1 MLLVAAGASSALTLG
16 RSQGVALI
24 GRPLDMGIQMT
35 LDAPN
40 DVSDLCAEAEVF
52 YGDNR
57 VEARRVDL
65 GTTASGTSATLRVRV
80 SSPVDEAFVQVYLR
94 VGCGAKFTRRYVLL
108 SEQPGDVAEAAAV
121 PTPVAPQAAQAVPA
135 GVAPRPAAAV
145 AGADAPAATRPPARA
160 AAVVAAL
167 TAGGW
172 YFWKRQRQQR
182 QGAQPLGAQA
192 APDLELDL
200 GQVVQVHAWEPDGTT
215 HVTYRGA
222 PWRARLQQSADL
234 AQPEPGSYRICALQ
248 GNLLLLE
255 KV

>member
-1 MLLVAAGASSALTLG
+1 MDESTQWWLMAGVLV
-16 RSQGVALI
+16 
-24 GRPLDMGIQMT
+24 
-35 LDAPN
+35 
-40 DVSDLCAEAEVF
+40 
-52 YGDNR
+52 
-57 VEARRVDL
+57 
-65 GTTASGTSATLRVRV
+65 
-80 SSPVDEAFVQVYLR
+80 
-94 VGCGAKFTRRYVLL
+94 
-108 SEQPGDVAEAAAV
+108 VAELATGTFYLLMIAL
-121 PTPVAPQAAQAVPA
+121 
-135 GVAPRPAAAV
+135 GAV
-145 AGADAPAATRPPARA
+145 AGALAAHAGLQTEVQLTA

-200 GQVVQVHAWEPDGTT
+200 GQVVQVHAWGPDGTT

>member
-1 MLLVAAGASSALTLG
+1 MSSRCSRRKVSLAA
-16 RSQGVALI
+16 
-24 GRPLDMGIQMT
+24 
-35 LDAPN
+35 
-40 DVSDLCAEAEVF
+40 
-52 YGDNR
+52 
-57 VEARRVDL
+57 
-65 GTTASGTSATLRVRV
+65 
-80 SSPVDEAFVQVYLR
+80 
-94 VGCGAKFTRRYVLL
+94 
-108 SEQPGDVAEAAAV
+108 
-121 PTPVAPQAAQAVPA
+121 AAQALDGAPGMYGGGLHLEGE
-135 GVAPRPAAAV
+135 GVHVGRE
-145 AGADAPAATRPPARA
+145 AGAEQVAERA
-160 AAVVAAL
+160 LHAFGRRKNERQVGEYGRV
-167 TAGGW
+167 GGQ
-172 YFWKRQRQQR
+172 RQRQQR